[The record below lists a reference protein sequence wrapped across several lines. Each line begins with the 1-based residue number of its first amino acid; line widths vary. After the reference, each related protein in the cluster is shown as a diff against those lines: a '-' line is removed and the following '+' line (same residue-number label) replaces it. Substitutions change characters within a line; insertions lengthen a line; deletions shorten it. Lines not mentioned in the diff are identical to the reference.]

1 MRSAPVWPPVAVKPM
16 AQGTATL
23 SLRDGARQ
31 VNAAVRVALADHD
44 VLLPEG
50 LASLLERSLTPAW
63 AGSGKVFRIGMRS

>member
-1 MRSAPVWPPVAVKPM
+1 M
-16 AQGTATL
+16 
-23 SLRDGARQ
+23 
-31 VNAAVRVALADHD
+31 NAAVRVALADHD